1 MWAFQL
7 KFNTIRDSP
16 EWLSKRTVESDIPLD
31 GHETASSYQKESIQ
45 SGVEANDGLSTTKKT
60 NNTMGSQTNPVVIET
75 LPDPPDGDRIRW
87 ADDESLTIGVRRS
100 HYNDHA
106 HRVFPMIGVGARLD
120 LNNHSWGV
128 ARNLPLYAEE
138 HSSVW
143 KGSLSETL
151 KYFASKGKISRNS
164 QIPRLTSAERE
175 KLGGV
180 EYKAV
185 FFLICIVPVYWLMFT
200 IIGMISMG
208 AWVAVNYAAL
218 ARSNGLSSFWMGA
231 FFAVSAFVNSGFSLL
246 DTNMTALQTSV
257 YPLLTLDLLILA
269 GKTLYP
275 CLLRFFIW
283 ILRHLVPNRPSWN
296 SWRITLDF
304 VLEHPKRVYTNLFP
318 SYHTWYLLGSVIIL
332 NGISWALFGILSIR
346 NEEIQSLPTGYRV
359 LDGLFQA
366 LCVRSGGFYVVNI
379 TNLQQGL
386 LTLYVLMMYISAFPV
401 VIRTRSI
408 DVYEERSLGIYTH
421 HTPSLSDEPSG
432 KAPNIFV
439 SFIRH
444 YLLGRQGLTT
454 TESSRSHFIHQQFSS
469 QFGYKIWW
477 PVLGIIS
484 ITIAESDHFTEQPLT
499 YSTFNIMFE
508 VFSAYSCVGISMGFP
523 NNDYSFCGGWH
534 PISKLILAAIILMG
548 RHRDL
553 PVAIDRAVMLPSE
566 SLAYAEEEDA
576 VLRREQARATGMDKM
591 PV

>member
-1 MWAFQL
+1 
-7 KFNTIRDSP
+7 
-16 EWLSKRTVESDIPLD
+16 
-31 GHETASSYQKESIQ
+31 
-45 SGVEANDGLSTTKKT
+45 
-60 NNTMGSQTNPVVIET
+60 
-75 LPDPPDGDRIRW
+75 
-87 ADDESLTIGVRRS
+87 
-100 HYNDHA
+100 
-106 HRVFPMIGVGARLD
+106 
-120 LNNHSWGV
+120 
-128 ARNLPLYAEE
+128 
-138 HSSVW
+138 
-143 KGSLSETL
+143 
-151 KYFASKGKISRNS
+151 
-164 QIPRLTSAERE
+164 
-175 KLGGV
+175 
-180 EYKAV
+180 
-185 FFLICIVPVYWLMFT
+185 MFT
-200 IIGMISMG
+200 IIGMISMRT
-208 AWVAVNYAAL
+208 WVAVNHADL

-231 FFAVSAFVNSGFSLL
+231 FFAVSAGFSLL
-246 DTNMTALQTSV
+246 DTNMTAFQTSV
-257 YPLLTLDLLILA
+257 YPLLTLGLLILA

-304 VLEHPKRVYTNLFP
+304 VLEHPRRVYTNLFP

-386 LTLYVLMMYISAFPV
+386 LTLYVLMMCISAFPV

-444 YLLGRQGLTT
+444 YLLGCQGLTT

-469 QFGYKIWW
+469 QFRYEIWW
-477 PVLGIIS
+477 PVLGIIL

-548 RHRDL
+548 RYRDL